1 SLGQKWKLAAFLV
14 HVEFPPIGP
23 RFIDTR
29 GYSRR
34 FDAGFGGL
42 SKSRLQH
49 RPRTGKLKMTLA
61 IVGSFMLGAFQALH
75 AQAKPPAFVVGGI
88 TVKDEAG
95 YNENFLKPA
104 QKSIADHGGKYL
116 AGGYNKTVSL
126 AGTEPPNR
134 VVILQFANM
143 DVVKAWREEGEA
155 DLENN
160 VGNK

>member
-1 SLGQKWKLAAFLV
+1 MYRKLRMSV
-14 HVEFPPIGP
+14 
-23 RFIDTR
+23 
-29 GYSRR
+29 
-34 FDAGFGGL
+34 
-42 SKSRLQH
+42 
-49 RPRTGKLKMTLA
+49 A
-61 IVGSFMLGAFQALH
+61 IVGSFTLGAGAIQALH
-75 AQAKPPAFVVGGI
+75 AQAKPPAFVVGEI

-116 AGGYNKTVSL
+116 AGGYKKTISL

-143 DVVKAWREEGEA
+143 DAVKAWREEGEA

-160 VGNK
+160 VGNKYASFRVFAVEGMAP

>member
-1 SLGQKWKLAAFLV
+1 MHGN
-14 HVEFPPIGP
+14 
-23 RFIDTR
+23 
-29 GYSRR
+29 
-34 FDAGFGGL
+34 
-42 SKSRLQH
+42 
-49 RPRTGKLKMTLA
+49 LKMTLA
-61 IVGSFMLGAFQALH
+61 IVGSFMLGAGAIQALH
-75 AQAKPPAFVVGGI
+75 AQAKPPAFVVGEI

-134 VVILQFANM
+134 VVILQFENM
-143 DVVKAWREEGEA
+143 DAVKAWREEGEA

-160 VGNK
+160 VGNKYASFRVFAVEGATQ